1 MTRIDRHIAIEELVS
16 RFPGSVKFLINKGLP
31 CLVCGEPT
39 WGTLEELAKDKG
51 WTDAAIDEL
60 VEAMNESLMEEKPA

>member
-1 MTRIDRHIAIEELVS
+1 MTVIDRHITIEELVG
-16 RFPGSVKFLINKGLP
+16 RYPGSVKFLINRGLP

-51 WTDAAIDEL
+51 WTDTAIDEL
-60 VEAMNESLMEEKPA
+60 VEAMNESLVEGKAA

>member
-1 MTRIDRHIAIEELVS
+1 MTVIDRHITIEELIS
-16 RFPGSVKFLINKGLP
+16 RFPGSVKFLISRGLP

-60 VEAMNESLMEEKPA
+60 VEEMNESLMEEKPA

>member
-1 MTRIDRHIAIEELVS
+1 MKTIDRHTTIEDLIGQY
-16 RFPGSVKFLINKGLP
+16 PGSVTFLINKGLP

-51 WTDAAIDEL
+51 WSDIAIDEL
-60 VEAMNESLMEEKPA
+60 VEEMNEQLMAEKAA